1 MGTTHMNNP
10 FKNLFRF
17 QRKPLRPRSAKA
29 PGRSP
34 NPAPAFDW
42 VRLGLLLFTIAV
54 LTILMSVHLV
64 PDRID
69 MHPGD
74 ISDREVT
81 APRNAYYVS
90 SERTAQAQLA
100 ARLAVRPV
108 YDVDESAAYGAGK
121 TVQEFFDRIESERMR
136 LQQHHAARPGGKP
149 LTVAQLTEEL
159 QPQFA
164 SFYTKEQLRLL
175 LSASPALFDKM
186 HETATRLIAE
196 AEEREIRDYS
206 EPNRRSDD
214 LQHVA
219 DDVSD
224 AARDALASPEY
235 AAIVHSLARQSLRA
249 NRLLSRHK
257 TLLAQDAAAHA
268 VLPVSRNIV
277 RGEKIIGVGER
288 VTSEHLDKFIALGLL
303 NPHMEPTTGAAI
315 CVLSA
320 AMVLLVVFAIQRT
333 LPRLYEDRRRLA
345 LLSVIVLLSILG
357 LKVGGTMLG
366 VSFSA
371 GQVGY
376 LGLMSVAAA
385 GMLVS
390 VLLDMHL
397 AVLVVALLSV
407 QSGLIMNHEIRFVV
421 MTLLSSLV
429 GIMSV
434 GSVRRKTNLPMT
446 TAALAGT
453 NLCLVWLLGLLLK
466 DPVQELWSGSAWAVG
481 SAVFAV
487 FLYWFGLLVLE
498 RPFGILTHTALLE
511 LSAFDRPLLK
521 ELCTVAPGTYAHS
534 IMVGTLAE
542 AGAQAVGA
550 DALLCRVAGYYHD
563 IGKMKMPD
571 FFVENQRRGDNVHG
585 RLSASLSALIITA
598 HVRDGVQMAQENR
611 LPIEIRDIIQ
621 QHHGTTLISYFY
633 HQALADCGGET
644 PIGLEERFRYP
655 GPRPQTREA
664 AVVMMA
670 DSVEAATRSLE
681 KPSRERLEAEVI
693 RIIQGKIEDHQLDEC
708 DLTFRD
714 IKSIADAFLH
724 VLAAMMHGRIAYPAS
739 TPQNATGKPMEVR
752 RPDLTP
758 EPPALAMP
766 YIPMPLQPIAQELAL
781 ADGDNGGQGGA
792 RASDTLQISPRTL
805 QPKGLPFEK
814 VPTEESGPAGFRES
828 EAVPLNQSL
837 EEPERTYGRLATERH
852 IPPPADS
859 AIAPGSPPPAAGRR
873 PAPRGG
879 KRLAD
884 R

>member
-1 MGTTHMNNP
+1 M
-10 FKNLFRF
+10 
-17 QRKPLRPRSAKA
+17 
-29 PGRSP
+29 
-34 NPAPAFDW
+34 
-42 VRLGLLLFTIAV
+42 GLLILTIAV
-54 LTILMSVHLV
+54 LSVLMSVNLV
-64 PDRID
+64 PDRINLRA
-69 MHPGD
+69 GE

-81 APRNAYYVS
+81 APRNAYYFS
-90 SERTAQAQLA
+90 SERTTQAQLA
-100 ARLAVRPV
+100 ARLATHPV
-108 YDVDESAAYGAGK
+108 YDTEEGAAYGAGK

-136 LQQHHAARPGGKP
+136 LHRTGARPGGLKP
-149 LTVAQLTEEL
+149 MTLSMLADEL

-164 SFYTKEQLRLL
+164 SFYTREQLRLL
-175 LSASPALFDKM
+175 LSASPALFEKM
-186 HETATRLIAE
+186 HDTAARLIAE
-196 AEEREIRDYS
+196 AEDREIRDYI
-206 EPNRRSDD
+206 EAGRRADD
-214 LQHVA
+214 LQHVS

-224 AARDALASPEY
+224 AARDALSSPEY
-235 AAIVHSLARQSLRA
+235 AAIVHSLARQSLRP
-249 NRLLSRHK
+249 NHLLSRRK
-257 TLLAQDAAAHA
+257 TLAAQDAAAHA
-268 VLPVSRNIV
+268 VQSISRNIV

-288 VTSEHLDKFIALGLL
+288 VTPEHLDKFMALGLL

-320 AMVLLVVFAIQRT
+320 AMVLLVVFAIRRT
-333 LPRLYEDRRRLA
+333 LPRLYVDRRRLA
-345 LLSVIVLLSILG
+345 LLSVIVLLSIFG

-397 AVLVVALLSV
+397 AVLVVALLAV
-407 QSGLIMNHEIRFVV
+407 QSGLIMNHEIRFTV

-434 GSVRRKTNLPMT
+434 GNVRRKTNLPAT

-466 DPVQELWSGSAWAVG
+466 DPLPELWSGSAWAIG

-521 ELCTVAPGTYAHS
+521 DLCTVAPGTYAHS

-598 HVRDGVQMAQENR
+598 HVRDGVQMANEHR
-611 LPIEIRDIIQ
+611 LPVEIRDIVE

-655 GPRPQTREA
+655 GPKPQTREA

-670 DSVEAATRSLE
+670 DSVEAATRCLE
-681 KPSRERLEAEVI
+681 KPSRERLEAEVA

-708 DLTFRD
+708 ALTFRD
-714 IKSIADAFLH
+714 VKSISDAFLH
-724 VLAAMMHGRIAYPAS
+724 VLAAMMHGRIAYPAL

-758 EPPALAMP
+758 QPPLMTLPYRPVAIQPLAS
-766 YIPMPLQPIAQELAL
+766 ELAL
-781 ADGDNGGQGGA
+781 AGGDNGGQGGA
-792 RASDTLQISPRTL
+792 EPSDAPQIAPWSAAAV
-805 QPKGLPFEK
+805 GLPYEEM
-814 VPTEESGPAGFRES
+814 PTEESDTILPDR
-828 EAVPLNQSL
+828 SL
-837 EEPERTYGRLATERH
+837 DRSLAEPETVYGRPAAERH
-852 IPPPADS
+852 PAPNADS
-859 AIAPGSPPPAAGRR
+859 QSAESSSAPAAGRR
-873 PAPRGG
+873 PGPRRG
-879 KRLAD
+879 KRPAD

>member
-1 MGTTHMNNP
+1 MNNP
-10 FKNLFRF
+10 FKTLFRL
-17 QRKPLRPRSAKA
+17 QRKPVRSLGGKT
-29 PGRSP
+29 PGRTQ
-34 NPAPAFDW
+34 NPVPRFDW
-42 VRLGLLLFTIAV
+42 ARIGLLVFTIAV
-54 LTILMSVHLV
+54 LSILMSVHLV

-69 MHPGD
+69 LHPGET
-74 ISDREVT
+74 SDRDVT
-81 APRNAYYVS
+81 ASRNAYYVS
-90 SERTAQAQLA
+90 SERTSQAQLA
-100 ARLAVRPV
+100 ARLATHPV
-108 YDVDESAAYGAGK
+108 YDTDDGAAYGAGK

-136 LQQHHAARPGGKP
+136 LQHHANAPRGGPKP
-149 LTVAQLTEEL
+149 ITLAQLTEEL

-186 HETATRLIAE
+186 HETATRLINE
-196 AEEREIRDYS
+196 AEEREMRDYA
-206 EPNRRSDD
+206 EPGRHSDD

-235 AAIVHSLARQSLRA
+235 AAIVHSLARQSLRP
-249 NRLLSRHK
+249 NRLFNRRK
-257 TLLAQDAAAHA
+257 TAAAQDAAAHS
-268 VLPVSRNIV
+268 VVPVARNIV
-277 RGEKIIGVGER
+277 RGEKVIGVGER
-288 VTSEHLDKFIALGLL
+288 VTPEHLDKFVALGLL

-320 AMVLLVVFAIQRT
+320 AMVLLVVFAIRRT
-333 LPRLYEDRRRLA
+333 LPKLYVDRRRLA

-397 AVLVVALLSV
+397 AVLVVALLAV

-434 GSVRRKTNLPMT
+434 GSVRRKTNLPVT
-446 TAALAGT
+446 TVALAAT

-466 DPVQELWSGSAWAVG
+466 DPLPELLSASAWAVG

-542 AGAQAVGA
+542 AGAQALGA

-611 LPIEIRDIIQ
+611 LPVEIRDIIQ

-655 GPRPQTREA
+655 GPRPQTRESA
-664 AVVMMA
+664 IVMMA

-681 KPSRERLEAEVI
+681 KPSRERLEAEVV
-693 RIIQGKIEDHQLDEC
+693 RIIEGKIEDHQLDEC

-714 IKSIADAFLH
+714 IKKISDAFLH
-724 VLAAMMHGRIAYPAS
+724 VLAAMMHGRIAYPVS
-739 TPQNATGKPMEVR
+739 IPQNATGKPMEVR

-758 EPPALAMP
+758 EPPTLTLPYMP
-766 YIPMPLQPIAQELAL
+766 VALQPIANELAL
-781 ADGDNGGQGGA
+781 AEGDNGGQGGA
-792 RASDTLQISPRTL
+792 EVTDAPQTTPLTIRSV
-805 QPKGLPFEK
+805 GLPFE
-814 VPTEESGPAGFRES
+814 
-828 EAVPLNQSL
+828 AVPNEENGDSGLSADHSL
-837 EEPERTYGRLATERH
+837 DVTLPEAEIVYGRLATERH
-852 IPPPADS
+852 VAAHADSPPAQGG
-859 AIAPGSPPPAAGRR
+859 PTPVAGRR
-873 PAPRGG
+873 PGPRRS
-879 KRLAD
+879 KRPVD

>member
-1 MGTTHMNNP
+1 M
-10 FKNLFRF
+10 
-17 QRKPLRPRSAKA
+17 
-29 PGRSP
+29 
-34 NPAPAFDW
+34 
-42 VRLGLLLFTIAV
+42 GLLVFTIAV
-54 LTILMSVHLV
+54 LSVLMSVHLV
-64 PDRID
+64 PDRINLRA
-69 MHPGD
+69 GD
-74 ISDREVT
+74 ISDRDVM
-81 APRNAYYVS
+81 APRNAYYIS
-90 SERTAQAQLA
+90 TERMAQAQLA
-100 ARLAVRPV
+100 ARRDTHPV
-108 YDVDESAAYGAGK
+108 YVTDEGAGYAAGK

-136 LQQHHAARPGGKP
+136 LQHHAAAHSGGTKAVT
-149 LTVAQLTEEL
+149 LTKVADEL
-159 QPQFA
+159 QPQFGA
-164 SFYTKEQLRLL
+164 LYTKEQLRLL
-175 LSASPALFDKM
+175 LAASPALFDKM
-186 HETATRLIAE
+186 HQTATHLIAE
-196 AEEREIRDYS
+196 AEEREIRDYV
-206 EPNRRSDD
+206 EPGRRADD
-214 LQHVA
+214 LQHVS

-224 AARDALASPEY
+224 TARDALSSPEY
-235 AAIVHSLARQSLRA
+235 AAIVHSLALQALRP
-249 NRLLSRHK
+249 NRILSRQR
-257 TLLAQDAAAHA
+257 TLAAQEAAALA
-268 VLPVSRNIV
+268 VQPVSRDIV
-277 RGEKIIGVGER
+277 RGERIIGVGER
-288 VTSEHLDKFIALGLL
+288 VTPEHVDKFLALGLR

-320 AMVLLVVFAIQRT
+320 AMVLLVVFAIRRT
-333 LPRLYEDRRRLA
+333 LPRLYVDRRRLA
-345 LLSVIVLLSILG
+345 LLSAIVLLSIFG
-357 LKVGGTMLG
+357 LKLGGTMLG

-397 AVLVVALLSV
+397 AVLVVALLAV
-407 QSGLIMNHEIRFVV
+407 QSGLIMNHEIRFTV

-434 GSVRRKTNLPMT
+434 GSVRRKTNLPAT
-446 TAALAGT
+446 TAALAAT
-453 NLCLVWLLGLLLK
+453 NLCLVWLLGLLLR
-466 DPVQELWSGSAWAVG
+466 DPLPDLLSGSAWAIG

-487 FLYWFGLLVLE
+487 FLYWFGLMVLE

-611 LPIEIRDIIQ
+611 LPVEIRDIIE

-655 GPRPQTREA
+655 GPKPQTREA

-670 DSVEAATRSLE
+670 DSVEAATRCLE
-681 KPSRERLEAEVI
+681 KPSRERLEAEVV

-714 IKSIADAFLH
+714 IKSISDAFLH
-724 VLAAMMHGRIAYPAS
+724 VLAAMMHGRIAYPELA
-739 TPQNATGKPMEVR
+739 PKNATGKPMEVR
-752 RPDLTP
+752 RSDLNP
-758 EPPALAMP
+758 EPPLLTLPYMP
-766 YIPMPLQPIAQELAL
+766 VPLQPIANELAL
-781 ADGDNGGQGGA
+781 SGGDNGGQGGA
-792 RASDTLQISPRTL
+792 EASDVPQATPMVLRQV
-805 QPKGLPFEK
+805 GLPL
-814 VPTEESGPAGFRES
+814 EELPNEAIGATTSDAMNDHALQES
-828 EAVPLNQSL
+828 EIV
-837 EEPERTYGRLATERH
+837 YGRLVTERH
-852 IPPPADS
+852 ASPSADGQPAES
-859 AIAPGSPPPAAGRR
+859 SPAPAAGRR
-873 PAPRGG
+873 PASRRG
-879 KRLAD
+879 KRPAD
-884 R
+884 

>member
-1 MGTTHMNNP
+1 M
-10 FKNLFRF
+10 
-17 QRKPLRPRSAKA
+17 
-29 PGRSP
+29 
-34 NPAPAFDW
+34 
-42 VRLGLLLFTIAV
+42 GLLIFTIAILSV
-54 LTILMSVHLV
+54 LMSVHLV
-64 PDRID
+64 PDRINL
-69 MHPGD
+69 HPGD
-74 ISDREVT
+74 VSDREVA
-81 APRNAYYVS
+81 APRNAYYIS
-90 SERTAQAQLA
+90 TERTAQAQLA
-100 ARLAVRPV
+100 ARLATHPV
-108 YDVDESAAYGAGK
+108 YDIEESASYGAGK
-121 TVQEFFDRIESERMR
+121 TVQEFFDRIESARAR
-136 LQQHHAARPGGKP
+136 LQRRGGGPKP
-149 LTVAQLTEEL
+149 VTLAQLSAEL
-159 QPQFA
+159 QPQFG
-164 SFYTKEQLRLL
+164 SIYTKEQLRLL
-175 LSASPALFDKM
+175 LAASPALLDTM
-186 HETATRLIAE
+186 HATASRLISQ
-196 AEEREIRDYS
+196 AEEREIRDYV
-206 EPNRRSDD
+206 EAGRRSDD
-214 LQHVA
+214 LQHVT

-224 AARDALASPEY
+224 AARDALSSPEY
-235 AAIVHSLARQSLRA
+235 AAILHTLSRQSLRP
-249 NRLLSRHK
+249 NRLYSRRK
-257 TLLAQDAAAHA
+257 TLIAQDASARA
-268 VLPVSRNIV
+268 VPPVSRNIV

-288 VTSEHLDKFIALGLL
+288 VTPEHQDKFIALGLL

-320 AMVLLVVFAIQRT
+320 AMVLLVVFAIRRT
-333 LPRLYEDRRRLA
+333 LPKLYVDRRRLA
-345 LLSVIVLLSILG
+345 LLAVIVLLSILG

-397 AVLVVALLSV
+397 AVLVVALLAV
-407 QSGLIMNHEIRFVV
+407 QSGLIMNHEIRFTV

-434 GSVRRKTNLPMT
+434 GDVRRKTNLPAT

-466 DPVQELWSGSAWAVG
+466 DPLPELWSGSAWAVG

-487 FLYWFGLLVLE
+487 FLYWFGLMVLE

-521 ELCTVAPGTYAHS
+521 DLCTIAPGTYAHS

-571 FFVENQRRGDNVHG
+571 FFIENQRRGDNVHG

-598 HVRDGVQMAQENR
+598 HVRDGVQMAQEHR
-611 LPIEIRDIIQ
+611 LPIEIRDIVA

-664 AVVMMA
+664 AVVMLA

-681 KPSRERLEAEVI
+681 KPSRERLEAEVA
-693 RIIQGKIEDHQLDEC
+693 RIVQGKIEDHQLDEC
-708 DLTFRD
+708 DLTFHD
-714 IKSIADAFLH
+714 VKSICDAFLH
-724 VLAAMMHGRIAYPAS
+724 VLAAMMHGRIAYPAL

-752 RPDLTP
+752 RQDLTPQAPDLTLP
-758 EPPALAMP
+758 YRPLAMQ
-766 YIPMPLQPIAQELAL
+766 PLANELAL
-781 ADGDNGGQGGA
+781 AGGDNGGQGGA
-792 RASDTLQISPRTL
+792 EPSDAPQAASPNLHTL
-805 QPKGLPFEK
+805 GLPYEEIPNEANGE
-814 VPTEESGPAGFRES
+814 PTGGNSDAHALP
-828 EAVPLNQSL
+828 
-837 EEPERTYGRLATERH
+837 EPESVYGRLVTERH
-852 IPPPADS
+852 AAPHADGQPAQSS
-859 AIAPGSPPPAAGRR
+859 AAPAAGRG
-873 PAPRGG
+873 PTPRGG
-879 KRLAD
+879 KRPAD

>member
-1 MGTTHMNNP
+1 
-10 FKNLFRF
+10 
-17 QRKPLRPRSAKA
+17 
-29 PGRSP
+29 
-34 NPAPAFDW
+34 
-42 VRLGLLLFTIAV
+42 
-54 LTILMSVHLV
+54 MSVHLL
-64 PDRID
+64 PDRIAL
-69 MHPGD
+69 HPGE
-74 ISDREVT
+74 ISDREVM

-90 SERTAQAQLA
+90 TERTAQAQLA
-100 ARLAVRPV
+100 ARLATRPV
-108 YDVDESAAYGAGK
+108 YESDEGAAYGAGK
-121 TVQEFFDRIESERMR
+121 TVQEFFDRIERERMR
-136 LQQHHAARPGGKP
+136 LVRHTGARPNGLKVMT
-149 LTVAQLTEEL
+149 LTQLADEL
-159 QPQFA
+159 QPQFGA
-164 SFYTKEQLRLL
+164 FYTKEQLRLL

-186 HETATRLIAE
+186 HETASRLIAE

-206 EPNRRSDD
+206 EAGRHADD
-214 LQHVA
+214 LQHVS

-224 AARDALASPEY
+224 AARDALSSPEY
-235 AAIVHSLARQSLRA
+235 SAIVHSLARQSLRP
-249 NRLLSRHK
+249 NRLLSRRK
-257 TLLAQDAAAHA
+257 TVAAQDSAARA
-268 VLPVSRNIV
+268 VSPVSRNIV
-277 RGEKIIGVGER
+277 RGERIIGVGER
-288 VTSEHLDKFIALGLL
+288 VTPEHLDKFIALGLL

-320 AMVLLVVFAIQRT
+320 AMVLLVVFAIRRT
-333 LPRLYEDRRRLA
+333 LPRLYVDRRRLA
-345 LLSVIVLLSILG
+345 LLAAIVLLSILG

-397 AVLVVALLSV
+397 AVLVVALLAV
-407 QSGLIMNHEIRFVV
+407 QSGLIMNHEIRFTV

-434 GSVRRKTNLPMT
+434 GNVRRKTNLPAT

-453 NLCLVWLLGLLLK
+453 NLCLVWLLGLLLR
-466 DPVQELWSGSAWAVG
+466 DPLPELWSGSAWAVG

-521 ELCTVAPGTYAHS
+521 DLCTVAPGTYAHS

-571 FFVENQRRGDNVHG
+571 FFIENQRRGDNVHG

-598 HVRDGVQMAQENR
+598 HVRDGVQMAQDHR
-611 LPIEIRDIIQ
+611 LPAEIRDIIG

-655 GPRPQTREA
+655 GPKPQTRES

-681 KPSRERLEAEVI
+681 KPSRERLEAEVA

-724 VLAAMMHGRIAYPAS
+724 VLAAMMHSRIAYPVL
-739 TPQNATGKPMEVR
+739 TPQNATGQPMEVR
-752 RPDLTP
+752 RPDLNP
-758 EPPALAMP
+758 EPPLLTLPFMP
-766 YIPMPLQPIAQELAL
+766 ITSELAL
-781 ADGDNGGQGGA
+781 AEGDNGGQGGA
-792 RASDTLQISPRTL
+792 HASD
-805 QPKGLPFEK
+805 QPLTTHRVVRALGLPFEET
-814 VPTEESGPAGFRES
+814 PTEGIGAMELEAGETHSLQDS
-828 EAVPLNQSL
+828 ENP
-837 EEPERTYGRLATERH
+837 YGRLVTERH
-852 IPPPADS
+852 AAPDANGRPSESRPTPAS
-859 AIAPGSPPPAAGRR
+859 GGGAGARR
-873 PAPRGG
+873 G
-879 KRLAD
+879 KRSAD

>member
-1 MGTTHMNNP
+1 
-10 FKNLFRF
+10 
-17 QRKPLRPRSAKA
+17 
-29 PGRSP
+29 
-34 NPAPAFDW
+34 
-42 VRLGLLLFTIAV
+42 VRIGLLIFTIAV
-54 LTILMSVHLV
+54 LSVLMSVHLV

-69 MHPGD
+69 LHPGE

-90 SERTAQAQLA
+90 TERTNQAQLA
-100 ARLAVRPV
+100 ARLATRLA
-108 YDVDESAAYGAGK
+108 YDTDEGASYGAGK

-136 LQQHHAARPGGKP
+136 LQRHVGARPGGIKP
-149 LTVAQLTEEL
+149 ITLAQLSEEL

-186 HETATRLIAE
+186 HETASRLIAE

-206 EPNRRSDD
+206 EAGRRADD

-224 AARDALASPEY
+224 AARDSLSSPEY
-235 AAIVHSLARQSLRA
+235 AAIVHSLARQSLRP
-249 NRLLSRHK
+249 NRLFSRRK
-257 TLLAQDAAAHA
+257 TLAAQDAAARA
-268 VLPVSRNIV
+268 VPPVSRNIV
-277 RGEKIIGVGER
+277 RGEKIVGVGER
-288 VTSEHLDKFIALGLL
+288 VTPEHQDKFLALGLL

-320 AMVLLVVFAIQRT
+320 AMVLLVVYAIRRT
-333 LPRLYEDRRRLA
+333 LPRLYVDRRRLA
-345 LLSVIVLLSILG
+345 LLAVIVLLSILG

-397 AVLVVALLSV
+397 AVLVVALLAV
-407 QSGLIMNHEIRFVV
+407 QSGLIMNHEIRFTV

-434 GSVRRKTNLPMT
+434 GNVRRKTNLPAT

-466 DPVQELWSGSAWAVG
+466 DPLPELWSGSAWAVG
-481 SAVFAV
+481 SAVFAA

-521 ELCTVAPGTYAHS
+521 DLCTVAPGTYAHS

-598 HVRDGVQMAQENR
+598 HVRDGVQMAQEQR
-611 LPIEIRDIIQ
+611 LPAEIRDIVA

-655 GPRPQTREA
+655 GPKPQTREA

-681 KPSRERLEAEVI
+681 KPSRERLEAEVA

-714 IKSIADAFLH
+714 IKCIGDAFLH
-724 VLAAMMHGRIAYPAS
+724 VLAAMNHGRIAYPAL
-739 TPQNATGKPMEVR
+739 PPKNATGHPMEVR
-752 RPDLTP
+752 RPDLNP
-758 EPPALAMP
+758 EAPQLMLPSLPVA
-766 YIPMPLQPIAQELAL
+766 LQPIANELAQ
-781 ADGDNGGQGGA
+781 AGGDNGGQGGA
-792 RASDTLQISPRTL
+792 EASDTP
-805 QPKGLPFEK
+805 QPTYRVVRSVGLPY
-814 VPTEESGPAGFRES
+814 EETPS
-828 EAVPLNQSL
+828 EEIGASEPGVKNERSL
-837 EEPERTYGRLATERH
+837 PEPEIPYGRLVTERH
-852 IPPPADS
+852 
-859 AIAPGSPPPAAGRR
+859 
-873 PAPRGG
+873 PAPNADGQSAESSPTPVTGRGTAPRRG
-879 KRLAD
+879 KRPID

>member
-1 MGTTHMNNP
+1 
-10 FKNLFRF
+10 
-17 QRKPLRPRSAKA
+17 
-29 PGRSP
+29 
-34 NPAPAFDW
+34 
-42 VRLGLLLFTIAV
+42 
-54 LTILMSVHLV
+54 MSVHLL
-64 PDRID
+64 PDRINL
-69 MHPGD
+69 HPGE
-74 ISDREVT
+74 ISDRDVT

-90 SERTAQAQLA
+90 TERSAQAQFA
-100 ARLAVRPV
+100 ARLATRPV
-108 YDVDESAAYGAGK
+108 YDTEEGASYGAGK

-136 LQQHHAARPGGKP
+136 LTHHTGARTGGP
-149 LTVAQLTEEL
+149 RPATLAQLADEL
-159 QPQFA
+159 QPQFG

-186 HETATRLIAE
+186 HETASRLIAE

-206 EPNRRSDD
+206 EPGRRADD
-214 LQHVA
+214 LQHVS

-224 AARDALASPEY
+224 AARDALSSPEY
-235 AAIVHSLARQSLRA
+235 AAIVHSLARQSLRP
-249 NRLLSRHK
+249 NRLISRRK
-257 TLLAQDAAAHA
+257 TVAAQDAAARA
-268 VLPVSRNIV
+268 VPPVSRNIV
-277 RGEKIIGVGER
+277 RGERIVGVGER
-288 VTSEHLDKFIALGLL
+288 VTPEHLDKFVALGLL

-320 AMVLLVVFAIQRT
+320 AMVLLVVFAIRRT
-333 LPRLYEDRRRLA
+333 LPWLYVDRRRLA
-345 LLSVIVLLSILG
+345 LLAAIVLLSILG

-397 AVLVVALLSV
+397 AVLVVALLAV
-407 QSGLIMNHEIRFVV
+407 QSGLIMNHEIRFTV

-434 GSVRRKTNLPMT
+434 GNVRRKTNLPAT

-453 NLCLVWLLGLLLK
+453 NLCLVWLLGLLLR
-466 DPVQELWSGSAWAVG
+466 DPLPELWSGSAWAVG
-481 SAVFAV
+481 SAVFAA

-521 ELCTVAPGTYAHS
+521 DLCAVAPGTYAHS

-550 DALLCRVAGYYHD
+550 DALLCRVGGYYHD

-571 FFVENQRRGDNVHG
+571 FFIENQRRGDNVHG

-598 HVRDGVQMAQENR
+598 HVRDGVQMAQEHR
-611 LPIEIRDIIQ
+611 LPGEISDIIA

-633 HQALADCGGET
+633 HQALADCSGET

-655 GPRPQTREA
+655 GPKPQTREA

-681 KPSRERLEAEVI
+681 KPSRERLEAEVA
-693 RIIQGKIEDHQLDEC
+693 RIVQGKIEDHQLDEC

-714 IKSIADAFLH
+714 IKSITDAFLH
-724 VLAAMMHGRIAYPAS
+724 VLAAMMHGRIAYPAV
-739 TPQNATGKPMEVR
+739 TPQNATGQPMEVR
-752 RPDLTP
+752 RQDLTP
-758 EPPALAMP
+758 VPTQLSLPYRPVAIQPLAS
-766 YIPMPLQPIAQELAL
+766 ELAL
-781 ADGDNGGQGGA
+781 AGGDNGGQGGA
-792 RASDTLQISPRTL
+792 EASDLPQTTHRVVRAL
-805 QPKGLPFEK
+805 GLPSEEA
-814 VPTEESGPAGFRES
+814 PTEENRAPAS
-828 EAVPLNQSL
+828 DMHSL
-837 EEPERTYGRLATERH
+837 PEPENPYGRLVTERH
-852 IPPPADS
+852 SAPNADGRPAES
-859 AIAPGSPPPAAGRR
+859 SPTPVAGRGPR
-873 PAPRGG
+873 PRRGE
-879 KRLAD
+879 RSVD